1 MAYQIYEVPSDSGNY
16 VDIVYAD
23 AENPN
28 TPAYTHYAFTIGTT
42 ANRNELIQRRGIL
55 FQSLRDWNDIFQK
68 FPEFEQKLSKSLDD
82 YPNALAY
89 YPGESVLGQSSVS
102 PDFMKRT
109 VMRLGALELLAN
121 IFSGRIT
128 ANDKDP
134 FPHQL
139 ALQQYMK
146 THEGQVQRL
155 LVADEVGLG
164 KTIEIGLVLRDILIA
179 RGQIDKFRCLY
190 LTKGGLLTDVQSKL
204 RSVIQGAIGN
214 DNLVQVEDTFRDYGR
229 NNTFGVHIAS

>member
-1 MAYQIYEVPSDSGNY
+1 MSYHIYEVPSDSGKY

-55 FQSLRDWNDIFQK
+55 FQSLRDWNGIFQK
-68 FPEFEQKLSKSLDD
+68 FPECKHKLLKSVS
-82 YPNALAY
+82 Y
-89 YPGESVLGQSSVS
+89 YPGESVLGQSSIN
-102 PDFMKRT
+102 PDFLKRT

-146 THEGQVQRL
+146 THEGQVSL
-155 LVADEVGLG
+155 P
-164 KTIEIGLVLRDILIA
+164 
-179 RGQIDKFRCLY
+179 
-190 LTKGGLLTDVQSKL
+190 
-204 RSVIQGAIGN
+204 
-214 DNLVQVEDTFRDYGR
+214 DTF
-229 NNTFGVHIAS
+229 SKPL